1 MIPVLIIFAILVV
14 LFFFSL
20 MGRRNH
26 PGLAALR
33 GWAYAHRGLH
43 SDGVPENSMAAFKK
57 ALDNGYGIELDI
69 HLMKDGN
76 LAVIHDASLK
86 RTAGA
91 AVNIEDLTAEDLSQ
105 YRLEGTDE
113 PIPLFKDVLAMFEGK
128 APMIVELKA
137 VNNFAELCHA
147 ACAMLE
153 KYNGIYCLESFD
165 PRCIIWLKK
174 NRPELIRGQLAENFI
189 MNPKSKIPFMLKLAM
204 SWNLGNFLSRPDF
217 IAYRYA
223 DRNHFSVYLCRKLWK
238 LQGVSWTIRTKEE
251 YDIAVKEGWI
261 PIFENFIP

>member
-1 MIPVLIIFAILVV
+1 MIPVLIILTILII
-14 LFFFSL
+14 LFLLSL
-20 MGRRNH
+20 IGRRNH
-26 PGLAALR
+26 PDLAMLR
-33 GWAYAHRGLH
+33 GWSYAHRGLH
-43 SDGVPENSMAAFKK
+43 SEGVPENSIAAFKK

-69 HLMKDGN
+69 HLMKDSN

-91 AVNIEDLTAEDLSQ
+91 DVNIEDLTAEDLSK

-113 PIPLFKDVLAMFEGK
+113 TIPLFKDVLALFNGK

-137 VNNFAELCHA
+137 VNNYAELCKA

-153 KYNGIYCLESFD
+153 KYSGVYCLESFD

-189 MNPKSKIPFMLKLAM
+189 VNPKSKIPFVLKLAM

-217 IAYRYA
+217 VAYRYA
-223 DRNHFSVYLCRKLWK
+223 DRNHFSVHLCRTLWK
-238 LQGVSWTIRTKEE
+238 LQGVSWTLRTKED

-261 PIFENFIP
+261 PIFENFMP